1 MMKVALRDRERNLVL
16 SKDIGRLSTIS
27 ANGWPHSVP
36 VSYVYLRGR
45 FYVPSAQNAKKVKN
59 LKKDKRA
66 TLVIDDE
73 RTEHG
78 LMVECNA
85 KILDTARAESFR
97 KYMRDIKRWKNDET
111 TMVIELEPRRKTSW
125 FLK

>member
-1 MMKVALRDRERNLVL
+1 LMKVTLRDRERNLVL

-36 VSYVYLRGR
+36 VSYMYLRGR
-45 FYVPSAQNAKKVKN
+45 FYVPSAQSAKKVKN
-59 LKKDKRA
+59 LKRSKRA

-73 RTEHG
+73 HTEHG

-85 KILDTARAESFR
+85 KILGAAKAEPFR
-97 KYMRDIKRWKNDET
+97 KSMREVKSWKNDET
-111 TMVIELEPRRKTSW
+111 TIVIELEPKRKASW

>member
-1 MMKVALRDRERNLVL
+1 MKVALRDRERNLVL